1 MLHSNVLG
9 AFSVVSLILTSSQC
23 VFNRH
28 FACVSFAKEIF
39 HIVIIDAL
47 SKIEI
52 VPQILVFFVCCC
64 FVFVFEYLA
73 KIKRMHNNVS
83 LLDCFFSYYK
93 VLSLYIFCEP
103 VNRANE
109 FKTANELR

>member
-23 VFNRH
+23 VFKSH
-28 FACVSFAKEIF
+28 FACVSFAKELF

-47 SKIEI
+47 SISVKYKYL

-83 LLDCFFSYYK
+83 LLDCFFLITKY
-93 VLSLYIFCEP
+93 
-103 VNRANE
+103 
-109 FKTANELR
+109 